1 MPFLKELQNDL
12 KADGV
17 DYPYSFIMKGVDT
30 QRHTAVLSKLPFKKI
45 INHNDLSFRYFN
57 QYEKVKRGL
66 LEIHFSTNETQ
77 WVLFNLHL
85 KSRLKKRND
94 DPQSHYFRQGEARAV
109 SEYIDQTY
117 PLNQKPLYL
126 ITGDLNDTTRSKTVK
141 TLCGYRK
148 KEGSIGQLF

>member
-1 MPFLKELQNDL
+1 M
-12 KADGV
+12 
-17 DYPYSFIMKGVDT
+17 
-30 QRHTAVLSKLPFKKI
+30 
-45 INHNDLSFRYFN
+45 
-57 QYEKVKRGL
+57 
-66 LEIHFSTNETQ
+66 
-77 WVLFNLHL
+77 FNLHL

-148 KEGSIGQLF
+148 KKKAALVNRFDYFIASMALQRKIKEDNGFIIKGAQGSDHRMVYIDLVFE